1 MPTLLPKD
9 SDNNIIPAVRLKDG
23 GAHSIAV
30 TSSTARTSSAFSAD
44 TRVISL
50 YATCPVYV
58 KFGDSSVSAT
68 TSDHYFP
75 SGVYYDFAVGGG
87 AVPQYGYIA
96 ALRVSTDGTL
106 YISEKE

>member
-1 MPTLLPKD
+1 MPTLLPRD
-9 SDNNIIPAVRLKDG
+9 SDNNIIPAVRLKVG

-30 TSSTARTSSAFSAD
+30 TSSSARTGPFSAD
-44 TRVISL
+44 TRIISL
-50 YATCPVYV
+50 YATVPVYI
-58 KFGDSSVSAT
+58 KFGDSSVTAT

-75 SGVYYDFAVGGG
+75 SGVYCDFAIGGG

-96 ALRVSTDGTL
+96 ALRVSTDGTI